1 MLRTPALTAAI
12 ANTAECINK
21 LVSGFD
27 LSVASLAI
35 TIAEPATVISHH
47 KLHFPNISGWMV
59 VIPYKARDITCEM
72 VVIPCEARDITCE
85 ARGITCE
92 TRDITCEARG
102 ITAPGT
108 LPYGPP

>member
-1 MLRTPALTAAI
+1 MRRSPAIAAAI

-35 TIAEPATVISHH
+35 TIAEPATVISRH
-47 KLHFPNISGWMV
+47 KLHFPSISGWMV
-59 VIPYKARDITCEM
+59 VIP
-72 VVIPCEARDITCE
+72 CE

-92 TRDITCEARG
+92 ARSITCEVRDITALG
-102 ITAPGT
+102 A
-108 LPYGPP
+108 LPYSPL

>member
-1 MLRTPALTAAI
+1 MRRSPALAAAI
-12 ANTAECINK
+12 TNTAECINK

-35 TIAEPATVISHH
+35 SIAEPATVISRH
-47 KLHFPNISGWMV
+47 KLHFPSISGW
-59 VIPYKARDITCEM
+59 M

-85 ARGITCE
+85 AKG
-92 TRDITCEARG
+92 ITCEARG
-102 ITAPGT
+102 ITCKARGITAPGA